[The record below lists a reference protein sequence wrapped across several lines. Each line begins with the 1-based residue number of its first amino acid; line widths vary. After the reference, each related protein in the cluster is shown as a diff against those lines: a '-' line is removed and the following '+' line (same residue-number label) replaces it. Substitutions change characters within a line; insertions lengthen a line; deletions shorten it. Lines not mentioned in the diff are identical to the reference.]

1 MIQTLKN
8 AFKIKEIRNK
18 ILLTILLVIIYR
30 IGCYIPVPGIEAS
43 VFSDEVEGNS
53 FMGIM
58 SAITGGAL
66 SQGTLFAIGISPY
79 INASIIMQLLT
90 VAIPALERLS
100 KEGEEGKHK
109 IAVITRY
116 VTLGLAV
123 VNAVGIL
130 LAFNNESLFDNA
142 MFGAQFTVPTWVLFI
157 IVTIIFVAGSMLT
170 MWIGERI
177 TEYGVSNGISML
189 IFIGI
194 IASAGQAILRVFGG
208 IAETGDFT
216 ASGGWDLI
224 VFVLLVVVIFA
235 FITWVDGAERKIKVQ
250 YAKQIKGNKMY
261 GGQTTFIPIRVNA
274 SGVMP
279 IIFASSFIMFPQM
292 IISFIP
298 KLAESKFGVW
308 WMRNLTTSGG
318 TWWGSLIYYIFMV
331 VFIIFFA
338 YFYSMIQFNPED
350 VSKNIQQY
358 GGFIPGI
365 RPGKP
370 TSDYLKRINNRITLF
385 GAIFLSIICVI
396 PTFLFNVIGK
406 DIGLSSAFSA
416 TGLLIVVSVALEFN
430 KSLESQIM
438 MRHYK
443 GFLK

>member
-1 MIQTLKN
+1 MFETIKN
-8 AFKIKEIRNK
+8 AFGTKEIRVK
-18 ILLTILLVIIYR
+18 IWATLLLLLVYR
-30 IGCYIPVPGIEAS
+30 IGCFVPVPGLNVSVISQALEQSSAAS
-43 VFSDEVEGNS
+43 FLNV
-53 FMGIM
+53 I
-58 SAITGGAL
+58 SAITGGSL
-66 SQGTLFAIGISPY
+66 SQGTLFALGIIPF
-79 INASIIMQLLT
+79 INSFIIMQLLT
-90 VAIPALERLS
+90 LIIPKLEEMS
-100 KEGEEGKHK
+100 KDGEEGRKK
-109 IAVITRY
+109 ITQITRY
-116 VTLGLAV
+116 VAIVLGAIQAIGIAFMWKNYIDPIYGMQKNWLAMIYV
-123 VNAVGIL
+123 IVILVG
-130 LAFNNESLFDNA
+130 
-142 MFGAQFTVPTWVLFI
+142 
-157 IVTIIFVAGSMLT
+157 GSVMV
-170 MWIGERI
+170 MWLGERI
-177 TEYGVSNGISML
+177 TEYGIGNGTSL
-189 IFIGI
+189 IIFVGI
-194 IASAGQAILRVFGG
+194 LSTAGTSLLNAFRTVPTDPNKLWNIFG
-208 IAETGDFT
+208 F
-216 ASGGWDLI
+216 LI
-224 VFVLLVVVIFA
+224 LVVALFA
-235 FITWVDGAERKIKVQ
+235 FIVFMDGGERRITVQ
-250 YAKQIKGNKMY
+250 YAKQVKGNKMY

-318 TWWGSLIYYIFMV
+318 TWWGSLIYYIFLV
-331 VFIIFFA
+331 IFIIFFA

>member
-43 VFSDEVEGNS
+43 VFSNAVEGNS

-194 IASAGQAILRVFGG
+194 IASAGQAILEVFVN

-216 ASGGWDLI
+216 SAGGWDLI

-261 GGQTTFIPIRVNA
+261 GGQSTFIPIKVNG
-274 SGVMP
+274 SGVLP
-279 IIFASSFIMFPQM
+279 LIFAFALLSFPTMILSFFPNW
-292 IISFIP
+292 SFTAWWT
-298 KLAESKFGVW
+298 KYMTAEGGHWVGNVVYLFF
-308 WMRNLTTSGG
+308 LT
-318 TWWGSLIYYIFMV
+318 LFIFL
-331 VFIIFFA
+331 FA
-338 YFYSMIQFNPED
+338 FFYSQIQFNPAE
-350 VSKNIQQY
+350 VSKIQQN
-358 GGFIPGI
+358 GGFVPGI
-365 RPGKP
+365 RPGKE
-370 TSDYLKRINNRITLF
+370 TADFLARTVRRITF
-385 GAIFLSIICVI
+385 WGAVFLLPSTVFQIINSGA
-396 PTFLFNVIGK
+396 TDLLN
-406 DIGLSSAFSA
+406 AFSA
-416 TGLLIVVSVALEFN
+416 TGMLIVVSVALEFN
-430 KSLESQIM
+430 KALENQIM

>member
-1 MIQTLKN
+1 MFETIKN
-8 AFKIKEIRNK
+8 AFGTKEIRVK
-18 ILLTILLVIIYR
+18 IWATLLLLLVYR
-30 IGCYIPVPGIEAS
+30 IGCFIPVPGLNVSIISDALKGSSAS
-43 VFSDEVEGNS
+43 S
-53 FMGIM
+53 FLNVI
-58 SAITGGAL
+58 SAITGGSL
-66 SQGTLFAIGISPY
+66 SQGTLFALGIIPF
-79 INASIIMQLLT
+79 INSFIIMQLLT
-90 VAIPALERLS
+90 LIIPKLEEMS
-100 KEGEEGKHK
+100 KDGEEGRKK
-109 IAVITRY
+109 ITQITRY
-116 VTLGLAV
+116 VAIVLAV
-123 VNAVGIL
+123 VQAIGIVFLWKNYINPIYGMQKNWLAMIYVIVILVG
-130 LAFNNESLFDNA
+130 
-142 MFGAQFTVPTWVLFI
+142 
-157 IVTIIFVAGSMLT
+157 GSVMV
-170 MWIGERI
+170 MWLGERI
-177 TEYGVSNGISML
+177 TEYGIGNGTSLIIFVGILSTAGTSLLNAFRTDATYSNTLWNIFGFL
-189 IFIGI
+189 I
-194 IASAGQAILRVFGG
+194 L
-208 IAETGDFT
+208 
-216 ASGGWDLI
+216 
-224 VFVLLVVVIFA
+224 VLALFA
-235 FITWVDGAERKIKVQ
+235 FIVFMDGGERRITVQ
-250 YAKQIKGNKMY
+250 YAKQVKGNKMY

>member
-1 MIQTLKN
+1 MFETIKN
-8 AFKIKEIRNK
+8 AFGTKEIRVK
-18 ILLTILLVIIYR
+18 IWATLLLLLVYR
-30 IGCYIPVPGIEAS
+30 IGCFIPVPGLNVSIISDALKGSSAS
-43 VFSDEVEGNS
+43 S
-53 FMGIM
+53 FLNVI
-58 SAITGGAL
+58 SAITGGSL
-66 SQGTLFAIGISPY
+66 SQGTLFALGIIPF
-79 INASIIMQLLT
+79 INSFIIMQLLT
-90 VAIPALERLS
+90 LIIPKLEEMS
-100 KEGEEGKHK
+100 KDGEEGRKK
-109 IAVITRY
+109 ITQITRY
-116 VTLGLAV
+116 VAIVLAV
-123 VNAVGIL
+123 VQAIGIAFLWKDYIKPIYGMQKNWLAMIYVIVILVG
-130 LAFNNESLFDNA
+130 
-142 MFGAQFTVPTWVLFI
+142 
-157 IVTIIFVAGSMLT
+157 GSVMV
-170 MWIGERI
+170 MWLGERI
-177 TEYGVSNGISML
+177 TEYGIGNGTSL
-189 IFIGI
+189 IIFVGI
-194 IASAGQAILRVFGG
+194 LSTAGTSLLNAFRTVPTDPNKLWNIFG
-208 IAETGDFT
+208 F
-216 ASGGWDLI
+216 LI
-224 VFVLLVVVIFA
+224 LVVALFA
-235 FITWVDGAERKIKVQ
+235 FIVFMDGGERRITVQ
-250 YAKQIKGNKMY
+250 YAKQVKGNKMY

-298 KLAESKFGVW
+298 KLDESKFGVW

>member
-1 MIQTLKN
+1 MFETIKN
-8 AFKIKEIRNK
+8 AFGTKEIRVK
-18 ILLTILLVIIYR
+18 IWATLLLLLVYR
-30 IGCYIPVPGIEAS
+30 IGCFVPVPGLNVSVISQALEQSSAAS
-43 VFSDEVEGNS
+43 FLNV
-53 FMGIM
+53 I
-58 SAITGGAL
+58 SAITGGSL
-66 SQGTLFAIGISPY
+66 SQGTLFALGIIPF
-79 INASIIMQLLT
+79 INSFIIMQLLT
-90 VAIPALERLS
+90 LIIPKLEEMS
-100 KEGEEGKHK
+100 KDGEEGRKK
-109 IAVITRY
+109 ITQITRY
-116 VTLGLAV
+116 VAIVLGAIQAIGIAFMWKNYIDPIYGMQKNWLAMIYV
-123 VNAVGIL
+123 IVILVG
-130 LAFNNESLFDNA
+130 
-142 MFGAQFTVPTWVLFI
+142 
-157 IVTIIFVAGSMLT
+157 GSVMV
-170 MWIGERI
+170 MWLGERI
-177 TEYGVSNGISML
+177 TEYGIGNGTSL
-189 IFIGI
+189 IIFVGI
-194 IASAGQAILRVFGG
+194 LSTAGTSLLNAFRTVPTDPNKLWNIFG
-208 IAETGDFT
+208 F
-216 ASGGWDLI
+216 LI
-224 VFVLLVVVIFA
+224 LVVALFA
-235 FITWVDGAERKIKVQ
+235 FIVFMDGGERRITVQ
-250 YAKQIKGNKMY
+250 YAKQVKGNKMY

-279 IIFASSFIMFPQM
+279 IIFESSFIMFPQM

-318 TWWGSLIYYIFMV
+318 TWWGSLIYYIFLV

>member
-43 VFSDEVEGNS
+43 VFSDAVEGNS

-261 GGQTTFIPIRVNA
+261 GGQSTFIPIKVNG
-274 SGVMP
+274 SGVLP
-279 IIFASSFIMFPQM
+279 LIFAFALLSFPTMIFSFFPDW
-292 IISFIP
+292 SFTAWWT
-298 KLAESKFGVW
+298 KYMTAEGGHWVGNVVYLFF
-308 WMRNLTTSGG
+308 LT
-318 TWWGSLIYYIFMV
+318 LFIFL
-331 VFIIFFA
+331 FA
-338 YFYSMIQFNPED
+338 FFYSQIQFNPAE
-350 VSKNIQQY
+350 VSKNIQQN
-358 GGFIPGI
+358 GGFVPGI
-365 RPGKP
+365 RPGKETADFLREQSEESP
-370 TSDYLKRINNRITLF
+370 SGEPCSLPLWRFCLRRCF
-385 GAIFLSIICVI
+385 RLSIRARQ
-396 PTFLFNVIGK
+396 TF
-406 DIGLSSAFSA
+406 
-416 TGLLIVVSVALEFN
+416 
-430 KSLESQIM
+430 
-438 MRHYK
+438 
-443 GFLK
+443 

>member
-43 VFSDEVEGNS
+43 VFSDAVEGNS

-261 GGQTTFIPIRVNA
+261 GGQSTFIPIKVNG
-274 SGVMP
+274 SGVLP
-279 IIFASSFIMFPQM
+279 LIFAFALLSFPTMIFSFFPDW
-292 IISFIP
+292 SFTAWWT
-298 KLAESKFGVW
+298 KYMAEGGHWVGNVVYLFF
-308 WMRNLTTSGG
+308 LT
-318 TWWGSLIYYIFMV
+318 LFIFL
-331 VFIIFFA
+331 FA
-338 YFYSMIQFNPED
+338 FFYSQIQFNPAE
-350 VSKNIQQY
+350 VSKNIQQN
-358 GGFIPGI
+358 GGFVPGI
-365 RPGKP
+365 RPGKE
-370 TSDYLKRINNRITLF
+370 TADFLARTVRRITF
-385 GAIFLSIICVI
+385 WGAVFLAIMALLPSTVFQIINSGA
-396 PTFLFNVIGK
+396 TDLLN
-406 DIGLSSAFSA
+406 AFSA
-416 TGLLIVVSVALEFN
+416 TGMLIVVSVALEFN
-430 KSLESQIM
+430 KALENQIM

>member
-8 AFKIKEIRNK
+8 AFRIKEIRNK

-43 VFSDEVEGNS
+43 VFNDAVTGNS

-130 LAFNNESLFDNA
+130 LAFNNENLFDNA

-194 IASAGQAILRVFGG
+194 IATAGQSILNVIVN
-208 IAETGDFT
+208 IANTGNFT
-216 ASGGWDLI
+216 GAGGWDLI
-224 VFVLLVVVIFA
+224 VFILLVILIFA
-235 FITWVDGAERKIKVQ
+235 FITWVDGAERKSRCSMQSKSR
-250 YAKQIKGNKMY
+250 ATKC
-261 GGQTTFIPIRVNA
+261 TADSP
-274 SGVMP
+274 P
-279 IIFASSFIMFPQM
+279 LFP
-292 IISFIP
+292 
-298 KLAESKFGVW
+298 
-308 WMRNLTTSGG
+308 
-318 TWWGSLIYYIFMV
+318 
-331 VFIIFFA
+331 
-338 YFYSMIQFNPED
+338 
-350 VSKNIQQY
+350 
-358 GGFIPGI
+358 
-365 RPGKP
+365 
-370 TSDYLKRINNRITLF
+370 
-385 GAIFLSIICVI
+385 
-396 PTFLFNVIGK
+396 
-406 DIGLSSAFSA
+406 
-416 TGLLIVVSVALEFN
+416 
-430 KSLESQIM
+430 
-438 MRHYK
+438 
-443 GFLK
+443 

>member
-43 VFSDEVEGNS
+43 VFSDAVEGNS

-194 IASAGQAILRVFGG
+194 IASAGQAILEVFVN

-261 GGQTTFIPIRVNA
+261 GGQSTFIPIKVNG
-274 SGVMP
+274 SGVLP
-279 IIFASSFIMFPQM
+279 LIFAFALLSFPTMILSFFPNW
-292 IISFIP
+292 SFTAWWT
-298 KLAESKFGVW
+298 KYMTAEGGHWVGNVVYLFF
-308 WMRNLTTSGG
+308 LT
-318 TWWGSLIYYIFMV
+318 LFIFL
-331 VFIIFFA
+331 FA
-338 YFYSMIQFNPED
+338 FFYSQIQFNPAE
-350 VSKNIQQY
+350 VSKNIQQN
-358 GGFIPGI
+358 GGFVPGI
-365 RPGKP
+365 RPGKE
-370 TSDYLKRINNRITLF
+370 TADFLARTVRRITF
-385 GAIFLSIICVI
+385 WGAVFLAIMALLPSTVFQIINSGA
-396 PTFLFNVIGK
+396 TDLLN
-406 DIGLSSAFSA
+406 AFSA
-416 TGLLIVVSVALEFN
+416 TGMLIVVSVALEFN
-430 KSLESQIM
+430 KALENQIM

>member
-1 MIQTLKN
+1 ML
-8 AFKIKEIRNK
+8 
-18 ILLTILLVIIYR
+18 LLVYR
-30 IGCYIPVPGIEAS
+30 IGCFIPVPGLNVSIISDALKAS
-43 VFSDEVEGNS
+43 SASS
-53 FMGIM
+53 FLNVI
-58 SAITGGAL
+58 SAITGGSL
-66 SQGTLFAIGISPY
+66 SQGTLFALGIIPF
-79 INASIIMQLLT
+79 INSFIIMQLLT
-90 VAIPALERLS
+90 LIIPKLEEMS
-100 KEGEEGKHK
+100 KDGEEGRKK
-109 IAVITRY
+109 ITQITRY
-116 VTLGLAV
+116 VAIVLAV
-123 VNAVGIL
+123 VQAIGIVFLWKNYINPIYGMQKNWLAMIYVIVILVG
-130 LAFNNESLFDNA
+130 
-142 MFGAQFTVPTWVLFI
+142 
-157 IVTIIFVAGSMLT
+157 GSVMV
-170 MWIGERI
+170 MWLGERI
-177 TEYGVSNGISML
+177 TEYGIGNGTSL
-189 IFIGI
+189 IIFVGI
-194 IASAGQAILRVFGG
+194 LSTAGTSLLNAFRTVPTDPNKLWNIFGFLIL
-208 IAETGDFT
+208 
-216 ASGGWDLI
+216 
-224 VFVLLVVVIFA
+224 VLALFA
-235 FITWVDGAERKIKVQ
+235 FIVFMDGGERRITVQ
-250 YAKQIKGNKMY
+250 YAKQVKGNKMY

>member
-1 MIQTLKN
+1 MFETIKN
-8 AFKIKEIRNK
+8 AFGTKEIRVK
-18 ILLTILLVIIYR
+18 IWATLLLLLVYR
-30 IGCYIPVPGIEAS
+30 IGCFIPVPGLNVSIISDALKGSSAS
-43 VFSDEVEGNS
+43 S
-53 FMGIM
+53 FLNVI
-58 SAITGGAL
+58 SAITGGSL
-66 SQGTLFAIGISPY
+66 SQGTLFALGIIPF
-79 INASIIMQLLT
+79 INSFIIMQLLT
-90 VAIPALERLS
+90 LIIPKLEEMS
-100 KEGEEGKHK
+100 KDGEEGRKK
-109 IAVITRY
+109 ITQITRY
-116 VTLGLAV
+116 VAIVLAV
-123 VNAVGIL
+123 VQAIGIAFLWKNYINPIYGMQKNWLAMIYVIVILVG
-130 LAFNNESLFDNA
+130 
-142 MFGAQFTVPTWVLFI
+142 
-157 IVTIIFVAGSMLT
+157 GSVMV
-170 MWIGERI
+170 MWLGERI
-177 TEYGVSNGISML
+177 TEYGIGNGTSL
-189 IFIGI
+189 IIFVGI
-194 IASAGQAILRVFGG
+194 LSTAGTSLLNAFRTVPTDPNKLWNIFGFLIL
-208 IAETGDFT
+208 
-216 ASGGWDLI
+216 
-224 VFVLLVVVIFA
+224 VLALFA
-235 FITWVDGAERKIKVQ
+235 FIVFMDGGERRITVQ
-250 YAKQIKGNKMY
+250 YAKQVKGNKMY

-298 KLAESKFGVW
+298 KLDESKFGVW

>member
-1 MIQTLKN
+1 ML
-8 AFKIKEIRNK
+8 
-18 ILLTILLVIIYR
+18 LLVYR
-30 IGCYIPVPGIEAS
+30 IGCFIPVPGLNVSIISDALKGSSAS
-43 VFSDEVEGNS
+43 S
-53 FMGIM
+53 FLNVI
-58 SAITGGAL
+58 SAITGGSL
-66 SQGTLFAIGISPY
+66 SQGTLFALGIIPF
-79 INASIIMQLLT
+79 INSFIIMQLLT
-90 VAIPALERLS
+90 LIIPKLEEMS
-100 KEGEEGKHK
+100 KDGEEGRKK
-109 IAVITRY
+109 ITQITRY
-116 VTLGLAV
+116 VAIVLAV
-123 VNAVGIL
+123 VQAIGIAFLWKNYINPIYGMEKNWLAMIYVIIILVG
-130 LAFNNESLFDNA
+130 
-142 MFGAQFTVPTWVLFI
+142 
-157 IVTIIFVAGSMLT
+157 GSVMV
-170 MWIGERI
+170 MWLGERI
-177 TEYGVSNGISML
+177 TEYGIGNGTSL
-189 IFIGI
+189 IIFVGI
-194 IASAGQAILRVFGG
+194 LSTAGTSLLNAFRTVPTDPNKLWNIFGFLILVVALF
-208 IAETGDFT
+208 AF
-216 ASGGWDLI
+216 I
-224 VFVLLVVVIFA
+224 VFVDGGERR
-235 FITWVDGAERKIKVQ
+235 ITVQ
-250 YAKQIKGNKMY
+250 YAKQVKGNKMY

-396 PTFLFNVIGK
+396 PTFLFNLIGK
-406 DIGLSSAFSA
+406 DIGLASAFSA

-430 KSLESQIM
+430 KALESQIM

>member
-1 MIQTLKN
+1 MFETLKN
-8 AFKIKEIRNK
+8 AFGTKEIRVK
-18 ILLTILLVIIYR
+18 IWATLLLLLVYR
-30 IGCYIPVPGIEAS
+30 IGCFIPVPGLNVSIISDALKGSSAS
-43 VFSDEVEGNS
+43 S
-53 FMGIM
+53 FLNVI
-58 SAITGGAL
+58 SAITGGSL
-66 SQGTLFAIGISPY
+66 SQGTLFALGIIPF
-79 INASIIMQLLT
+79 INSFIIMQLLT
-90 VAIPALERLS
+90 LIIPKLEEMS
-100 KEGEEGKHK
+100 KDGEEGRKK
-109 IAVITRY
+109 ITQITRY
-116 VTLGLAV
+116 VAIVLAV
-123 VNAVGIL
+123 VQAIGIAFLWKNYINPIYGMQKNWLAMIYVIVILVG
-130 LAFNNESLFDNA
+130 
-142 MFGAQFTVPTWVLFI
+142 
-157 IVTIIFVAGSMLT
+157 GSVMV
-170 MWIGERI
+170 MWLGERI
-177 TEYGVSNGISML
+177 TEYGIGNGTSL
-189 IFIGI
+189 IIFVGI
-194 IASAGQAILRVFGG
+194 LSTAGTSLLNAFRTVPTDPNKLWNIFGFLIL
-208 IAETGDFT
+208 
-216 ASGGWDLI
+216 
-224 VFVLLVVVIFA
+224 VLALFA
-235 FITWVDGAERKIKVQ
+235 FIVFMDGGERRITVQ
-250 YAKQIKGNKMY
+250 YAKQVKGNKMY